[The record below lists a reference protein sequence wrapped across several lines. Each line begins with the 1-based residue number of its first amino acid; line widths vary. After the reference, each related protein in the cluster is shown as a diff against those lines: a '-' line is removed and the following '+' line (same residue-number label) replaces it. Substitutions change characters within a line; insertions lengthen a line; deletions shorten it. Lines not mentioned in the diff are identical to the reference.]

1 MTRKKQN
8 RYEKFWKYEGSRFKS
23 DAQWFSFLRSNLR
36 KGWNTHFMKL
46 EKLKQ
51 VKKKIPNP
59 NPKSAT
65 RFPEVFGAG
74 CEICGKTCALSAGKK
89 EARNKDYIVIDHKN
103 PAKNFSDISHV
114 QGFFERLFCV
124 TIDDLRAVCT
134 TCNST
139 LAYADK
145 HGISFEEAKLEKEAI
160 DICKNKQDVQWLKD
174 HGILPAKNATL
185 RRKQLVEAMTKE
197 TKNV

>member
-1 MTRKKQN
+1 MVKKRKDK
-8 RYEKFWKYEGSRFKS
+8 YEKYWKYEGSRFKS
-23 DAQWFSFLRSNLR
+23 DSQWFAFLRSNLR

-59 NPKSAT
+59 NPKSAA
-65 RFPEVFGAG
+65 RFPEVFGAD

-145 HGISFEEAKLEKEAI
+145 YGISFEEASAEKKAI
-160 DICKNKQDVQWLKD
+160 ELQKEKKDVEFLKSV
-174 HGILPAKNATL
+174 GIEPGKNATI
-185 RRKQLVEAMTKE
+185 RRAQLKE
-197 TKNV
+197 YFMKESQ

>member
-1 MTRKKQN
+1 MPKKKN
-8 RYEKFWKYEGSRFKS
+8 KYEKFWSYPGSRFKS
-23 DAQWFSFLRSNLR
+23 DSQWFSFLRSNLR

-65 RFPEVFGAG
+65 RFPEVFGAD
-74 CEICGKTCALSAGKK
+74 CEICGKTCTLSAGKK

-114 QGFFERLFCV
+114 QGFFERMFCV

-145 HGISFEEAKLEKEAI
+145 YGISFEEARIDKTAI
-160 DICKNKQDVQWLKD
+160 ELVKTKKDKQWLLE
-174 HGILPAKNATL
+174 HGLKPASNAAM
-185 RRKQLVEAMTKE
+185 RRRQIINYLSKE
-197 TKNV
+197 D